1 MLKPTPAVAR
11 ATRILDFMATR
22 PYESFTLT
30 ELAGVLQIS
39 PTSALAIL
47 HALEA
52 AGYVRRHP
60 VQKTYVLGPALLVL
74 GDGARA
80 HHRLLDTGIAEIE
93 LIADE
98 THAECSIG
106 IAAGDDVLIVAL
118 AGRPAV
124 DVADVRVGERVPF
137 RPPWGA
143 ALVAWRDEADVERW
157 IRRAQPTVELERH
170 LRDALAAVRSRGY
183 SIARESDVRMR
194 FGTAMRR
201 LVDHPDERL
210 DDDATEQLFTEL
222 ARGQIVELR
231 DGEPVNVISAP
242 VFDSH
247 GDVVMQLS
255 LQGFPMDLS
264 AGQVHALGE
273 RLRAG
278 SLAISRRASVA
289 PARRAS
295 ATS

>member
-11 ATRILDFMATR
+11 ATRILDFMGAR
-22 PYESFTLT
+22 AYESFTLT
-30 ELAGVLQIS
+30 ELAVAVQIS

-80 HHRLLDTGIAEIE
+80 QHRLLDAGIAEIE
-93 LIADE
+93 LIAAE
-98 THAECSIG
+98 TEAECSIG
-106 IAAGDDVLIVAL
+106 VVAGADVLIVAL

-124 DVADVRVGERVPF
+124 DVADVRVGERIPF

-143 ALVAWRDEADVERW
+143 TLVAWRGDAEIDGW
-157 IRRAQPTVELERH
+157 IRRAQTTPELERH
-170 LRDALAAVRSRGY
+170 LRDALAAVRHRGY
-183 SIARESDVRMR
+183 SITGESDARMQ

-201 LVDHPDERL
+201 LVDDPAERL
-210 DDDATEQLFTEL
+210 DDEATERLFAQLV
-222 ARGQIVELR
+222 RGQIVELR
-231 DGEPVNVISAP
+231 EGDPVIVISAP
-242 VFDSH
+242 VFGSG

-255 LQGFPMDLS
+255 LQGFPTNLP
-264 AGQVHALGE
+264 AAEVHALGE

-278 SLAISRRASVA
+278 ALAISRRASAA

-295 ATS
+295 AVS